1 MKRIDKPWTR
11 TIIITQYVLNNDVKR
26 IYSVEVIVLTYLGDG
41 RMIFYFSA
49 TGNSEHVARSIAET
63 NDDRLAYIPD
73 LLTSGEL
80 SFDVSGEKMIGFV
93 SPTYYWGLPTIV
105 EDFLRRLELSF
116 EERPYTFFVA
126 TYGTKNGA
134 ITQVAER
141 ILKDKGV
148 DMDASYEVRMP
159 DTWTPVFDLT
169 NEENI
174 SKREKTADEK
184 LEEVMCQ
191 IASRSKGVFMK
202 DRIPEF
208 ISKMFYSLYVKA
220 RRTENL
226 TVEEH
231 CTGCGRCAEFCP
243 VHAIKMC
250 DGRPEW
256 TMDSCVMCLGCLHRC
271 PSFAIQYWDKTKG
284 HGQYINPHCPE

>member
-1 MKRIDKPWTR
+1 
-11 TIIITQYVLNNDVKR
+11 
-26 IYSVEVIVLTYLGDG
+26 
-41 RMIFYFSA
+41 MIFYFSA
-49 TGNSEHVARSIAET
+49 TGNSEHVARSIAEA

-174 SKREKTADEK
+174 SKRVKTADEK
-184 LEEVMCQ
+184 LEEVM
-191 IASRSKGVFMK
+191 
-202 DRIPEF
+202 
-208 ISKMFYSLYVKA
+208 
-220 RRTENL
+220 
-226 TVEEH
+226 
-231 CTGCGRCAEFCP
+231 
-243 VHAIKMC
+243 
-250 DGRPEW
+250 
-256 TMDSCVMCLGCLHRC
+256 
-271 PSFAIQYWDKTKG
+271 
-284 HGQYINPHCPE
+284 